1 MAVPGS
7 PLGAEFERRFYPL
20 ADVVIRLSQVDPA
33 ERAKALHEI
42 YGRHLGY
49 ILSLMAA
56 MAEDGDFT
64 GWQDEEP
71 SRNLEAQIQ
80 TRAKQHI
87 SERQAKQT
95 YR

>member
-1 MAVPGS
+1 MAVHGS
-7 PLGAEFERRFYPL
+7 ALGAEFERRFYPF
-20 ADVVIRLSQVDPA
+20 ADVVIRLAQAEPA
-33 ERAKALHEI
+33 ERAKALQEV

-49 ILSLMAA
+49 VVSLLAGMAA
-56 MAEDGDFT
+56 EGDFAE
-64 GWQDEEP
+64 WQTESP
-71 SRNLEAQIQ
+71 SRNVEQQIQ